1 MKIVILVDHSAP
13 AQLWLSETLAN
24 SLSFPF
30 EIQQLDLRAVT
41 RQTIEWADWVLLGLC
56 YPNTSDARL
65 METLMR
71 VSHAAAHNTRA
82 FAIFQM
88 QSRQDAPIAAA
99 YGFAIARQLRQRGMA
114 LLSKPI
120 VFFCHAEN
128 FSEREGELLRAQQWL
143 VNIANQAL
151 TSHEKEQG

>member
-1 MKIVILVDHSAP
+1 MKLVILVDHSAP

-41 RQTIEWADWVLLGLC
+41 RQTIEWADWILLGLC

-65 METLMR
+65 M
-71 VSHAAAHNTRA
+71 VSIKQLPYFTAPNARA

-88 QSRQDAPIAAA
+88 QSRQDAPVTAA
-99 YGFAIARQLRQRGMA
+99 YGFAIARRLRQRGMA

-120 VFFCHAEN
+120 VLFCHAEN
-128 FSEREGELLRAQQWL
+128 FSEREGELLRAQQWF

-151 TSHEKEQG
+151 GSHEKEQG